1 MNTTW
6 AAGCVPPP
14 SGARAPRACCD
25 WRRERLSVKWRRE
38 VLVVPTRLLLIRR
51 RRGGGSNE
59 REVPAVRAGLLRS
72 RHSRA
77 TMPWACRGWATRV
90 RAIPRGGC
98 VGAGST
104 GYAPAYVQIPATRLA
119 TPAREFA
126 HFSSFFFFSFFFFK
140 HWTYWYALH
149 TPGLR
154 PRCAGCTG
162 MRAAYTRTASPQC
175 WMRWH
180 ALACTRTASCADF
193 FFFLN
198 RHAHAPCRICCIGC
212 TWHARIHQDCIGT
225 LPGALACACIHQDCI
240 LTLPLL
246 DALVRV

>member
-1 MNTTW
+1 
-6 AAGCVPPP
+6 
-14 SGARAPRACCD
+14 
-25 WRRERLSVKWRRE
+25 VKWRRE

-126 HFSSFFFFSFFFFK
+126 HFSSFFFQFFFSFFK

-162 MRAAYTRTASPQC
+162 MRAAYTRTASPHR

-180 ALACTRTASCADF
+180 ALAYARTASAHFLALDVLACAS
-193 FFFLN
+193 
-198 RHAHAPCRICCIGC
+198 
-212 TWHARIHQDCIGT
+212 IHQDYVPAA
-225 LPGALACACIHQDCI
+225 LDALACAMHTPGLHPRTAGCAGMRLASAACTRAQQQ
-240 LTLPLL
+240 
-246 DALVRV
+246 